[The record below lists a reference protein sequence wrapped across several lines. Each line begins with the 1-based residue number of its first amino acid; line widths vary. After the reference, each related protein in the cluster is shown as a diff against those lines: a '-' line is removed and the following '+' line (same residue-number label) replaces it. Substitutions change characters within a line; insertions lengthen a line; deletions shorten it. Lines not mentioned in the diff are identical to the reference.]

1 MNPVVTPFFISR
13 LYGIMSNRA
22 QVTVQNVQTI
32 HDLKTVFHLPINDA
46 AKKLGLCVTVLKQK
60 CREFGVLRWPFRKVK
75 KINTL
80 IKQLEEEKEKVLS
93 GEEEG
98 TFSQQSVKEEGENSN
113 AEGGSTNVSNEEE
126 EEEKDDIEKEEE
138 GEEEKMKK
146 MKGNKVGG
154 GEERRGS
161 APSMAQKVILE
172 DIENRLHEILKMRD
186 ELYVDPNSNVHLLPN
201 SIGGVV
207 NSGVSGASA
216 EKRGESNN
224 GRSPSCQQAKAAKT
238 AAAATAV
245 QEQQHQLQDNNADDN
260 DDNVAKKK
268 RTTIASR
275 PPPPKLESDERMDV
289 VQNEEVS
296 LSAVPEEEKNKIK
309 SSFRRLWQR
318 KENVI
323 EKAMATPTRPTLK
336 RQDSNSSSGKDSGSL
351 FDALLNA
358 ATVLDTTRKN
368 AGKGKKAGNENN
380 DNNDDDYNLGKS
392 NEEVGQDELPIGSPR
407 KVRRS
412 HDLQRSVRPPS
423 LDIPRE
429 KVLERPNSVPLNINH
444 ISEADVA
451 AGFYQQMQLQQ
462 AQNAV
467 AAAAAMQAAMATS
480 MNPSQSIPLMYQVP
494 YSLQH
499 MNLNSKMMQLQWDEM
514 SKNMNTPAVNNVAG
528 MSLLERRAAEAAASM
543 GRNIVAPSSLDLK
556 IPTVAGEG
564 SAHSGAYF
572 PYYGEIYSPTQQQYQ
587 QQIMMPVQHQSAA
600 SEDNSY
606 LETDAENTAAE
617 KASRSCV
624 GTPKSIGAFPGSN
637 RTSFEGQQGYPSPTS
652 QTTGIHR
659 PVALK
664 RGHLELQSN
673 QLV

>member
-1 MNPVVTPFFISR
+1 M
-13 LYGIMSNRA
+13 
-22 QVTVQNVQTI
+22 
-32 HDLKTVFHLPINDA
+32 
-46 AKKLGLCVTVLKQK
+46 TVLKQK

-146 MKGNKVGG
+146 MKENKVGG

-556 IPTVAGEG
+556 IPTVAGD

>member
-1 MNPVVTPFFISR
+1 M
-13 LYGIMSNRA
+13 
-22 QVTVQNVQTI
+22 
-32 HDLKTVFHLPINDA
+32 
-46 AKKLGLCVTVLKQK
+46 TVLKQK

-126 EEEKDDIEKEEE
+126 EEEKDDIEKEEG

-146 MKGNKVGG
+146 MKENKVGG

-564 SAHSGAYF
+564 AHSGAYF

-587 QQIMMPVQHQSAA
+587 QQIMMPVQHESAA

>member
-1 MNPVVTPFFISR
+1 
-13 LYGIMSNRA
+13 
-22 QVTVQNVQTI
+22 
-32 HDLKTVFHLPINDA
+32 
-46 AKKLGLCVTVLKQK
+46 VTVLKQK

-126 EEEKDDIEKEEE
+126 EEEKDDIEKEEK

-146 MKGNKVGG
+146 MKENKVGG

-564 SAHSGAYF
+564 AHSGAYF

>member
-1 MNPVVTPFFISR
+1 M
-13 LYGIMSNRA
+13 
-22 QVTVQNVQTI
+22 
-32 HDLKTVFHLPINDA
+32 
-46 AKKLGLCVTVLKQK
+46 TVLKQK

-126 EEEKDDIEKEEE
+126 EEEKDDIEKEEG

-146 MKGNKVGG
+146 MKENKVGG

-268 RTTIASR
+268 RTTIASL

-358 ATVLDTTRKN
+358 ATALDTTRKN

-462 AQNAV
+462 AQNAA

-556 IPTVAGEG
+556 IPMVAGEG

>member
-1 MNPVVTPFFISR
+1 M
-13 LYGIMSNRA
+13 
-22 QVTVQNVQTI
+22 
-32 HDLKTVFHLPINDA
+32 
-46 AKKLGLCVTVLKQK
+46 TVLKQK

-146 MKGNKVGG
+146 MKENKVGG

-587 QQIMMPVQHQSAA
+587 QQIMMRVQHQSAA

>member
-1 MNPVVTPFFISR
+1 M
-13 LYGIMSNRA
+13 
-22 QVTVQNVQTI
+22 
-32 HDLKTVFHLPINDA
+32 
-46 AKKLGLCVTVLKQK
+46 TVLKQK

-113 AEGGSTNVSNEEE
+113 AERGSTNVSNEEE

-444 ISEADVA
+444 ISEADIA
-451 AGFYQQMQLQQ
+451 AGFYQRMQLQQ

-564 SAHSGAYF
+564 AHSGAYF

>member
-1 MNPVVTPFFISR
+1 M
-13 LYGIMSNRA
+13 
-22 QVTVQNVQTI
+22 
-32 HDLKTVFHLPINDA
+32 
-46 AKKLGLCVTVLKQK
+46 TVLKQK

-146 MKGNKVGG
+146 MKENKVGG

>member
-1 MNPVVTPFFISR
+1 
-13 LYGIMSNRA
+13 MSNRA

-146 MKGNKVGG
+146 MKENKVGG

-564 SAHSGAYF
+564 AHSGAYF

>member
-1 MNPVVTPFFISR
+1 M
-13 LYGIMSNRA
+13 
-22 QVTVQNVQTI
+22 
-32 HDLKTVFHLPINDA
+32 
-46 AKKLGLCVTVLKQK
+46 TVLKQK

-126 EEEKDDIEKEEE
+126 EEEKDDIEKEEG

-146 MKGNKVGG
+146 MKENKVGG

-564 SAHSGAYF
+564 AHSGAYF

>member
-1 MNPVVTPFFISR
+1 M
-13 LYGIMSNRA
+13 
-22 QVTVQNVQTI
+22 
-32 HDLKTVFHLPINDA
+32 
-46 AKKLGLCVTVLKQK
+46 
-60 CREFGVLRWPFRKVK
+60 K

-126 EEEKDDIEKEEE
+126 EEEKDDIEKEEK

-146 MKGNKVGG
+146 MKENKVGG

-564 SAHSGAYF
+564 AHSGAYF

>member
-1 MNPVVTPFFISR
+1 M
-13 LYGIMSNRA
+13 
-22 QVTVQNVQTI
+22 
-32 HDLKTVFHLPINDA
+32 
-46 AKKLGLCVTVLKQK
+46 TVLKQK

-146 MKGNKVGG
+146 MKENKVGG

-245 QEQQHQLQDNNADDN
+245 QEQQHQLQDNNADDD

-564 SAHSGAYF
+564 AHSGAYF

>member
-1 MNPVVTPFFISR
+1 M
-13 LYGIMSNRA
+13 
-22 QVTVQNVQTI
+22 
-32 HDLKTVFHLPINDA
+32 
-46 AKKLGLCVTVLKQK
+46 TVLKQK

-564 SAHSGAYF
+564 AHSGAYF

-587 QQIMMPVQHQSAA
+587 QQITMPVQHQSAA

>member
-1 MNPVVTPFFISR
+1 M
-13 LYGIMSNRA
+13 
-22 QVTVQNVQTI
+22 
-32 HDLKTVFHLPINDA
+32 
-46 AKKLGLCVTVLKQK
+46 TVLKQK

-380 DNNDDDYNLGKS
+380 DNNDDDYNLGIS
-392 NEEVGQDELPIGSPR
+392 NEKVGQDELPIGSPR

-564 SAHSGAYF
+564 AHSGAYF

>member
-1 MNPVVTPFFISR
+1 M
-13 LYGIMSNRA
+13 
-22 QVTVQNVQTI
+22 
-32 HDLKTVFHLPINDA
+32 
-46 AKKLGLCVTVLKQK
+46 TVLKQK

-587 QQIMMPVQHQSAA
+587 QQITMPVQHQSAA

>member
-1 MNPVVTPFFISR
+1 M
-13 LYGIMSNRA
+13 
-22 QVTVQNVQTI
+22 
-32 HDLKTVFHLPINDA
+32 
-46 AKKLGLCVTVLKQK
+46 TVLKQK

-146 MKGNKVGG
+146 MKENKVGG

-268 RTTIASR
+268 RTTIASL

-564 SAHSGAYF
+564 AHSGAYF

>member
-1 MNPVVTPFFISR
+1 M
-13 LYGIMSNRA
+13 
-22 QVTVQNVQTI
+22 
-32 HDLKTVFHLPINDA
+32 
-46 AKKLGLCVTVLKQK
+46 TVLKQK

-275 PPPPKLESDERMDV
+275 PPPPKLESHERMDV

-564 SAHSGAYF
+564 AHSGAYF

>member
-1 MNPVVTPFFISR
+1 M
-13 LYGIMSNRA
+13 
-22 QVTVQNVQTI
+22 
-32 HDLKTVFHLPINDA
+32 
-46 AKKLGLCVTVLKQK
+46 TVLKQK

-126 EEEKDDIEKEEE
+126 EEEKDDIEKEEG

-207 NSGVSGASA
+207 NTGVSGASA

-444 ISEADVA
+444 ISEADVV

-564 SAHSGAYF
+564 AHSGAYF

>member
-1 MNPVVTPFFISR
+1 
-13 LYGIMSNRA
+13 MSNRA

-146 MKGNKVGG
+146 MKENKVGG

>member
-1 MNPVVTPFFISR
+1 M
-13 LYGIMSNRA
+13 
-22 QVTVQNVQTI
+22 
-32 HDLKTVFHLPINDA
+32 
-46 AKKLGLCVTVLKQK
+46 TVLKQK

-126 EEEKDDIEKEEE
+126 EEEKDDIEKEEK

-564 SAHSGAYF
+564 AHSGAYF

>member
-1 MNPVVTPFFISR
+1 M
-13 LYGIMSNRA
+13 
-22 QVTVQNVQTI
+22 
-32 HDLKTVFHLPINDA
+32 
-46 AKKLGLCVTVLKQK
+46 TVLKQK

-126 EEEKDDIEKEEE
+126 EEEKDDIEKEEG

-146 MKGNKVGG
+146 MKENKVGG

-358 ATVLDTTRKN
+358 ATALDTTRKN

-444 ISEADVA
+444 ISEADIA

-556 IPTVAGEG
+556 IPMVAGEG

>member
-1 MNPVVTPFFISR
+1 M
-13 LYGIMSNRA
+13 
-22 QVTVQNVQTI
+22 
-32 HDLKTVFHLPINDA
+32 
-46 AKKLGLCVTVLKQK
+46 TVLKQK

-289 VQNEEVS
+289 VQNEDVS

-564 SAHSGAYF
+564 AHSGAYF

>member
-1 MNPVVTPFFISR
+1 M
-13 LYGIMSNRA
+13 
-22 QVTVQNVQTI
+22 
-32 HDLKTVFHLPINDA
+32 
-46 AKKLGLCVTVLKQK
+46 TVLKQK

-126 EEEKDDIEKEEE
+126 EEEKDDIEKEEK

-146 MKGNKVGG
+146 MKENKVGG

>member
-1 MNPVVTPFFISR
+1 M
-13 LYGIMSNRA
+13 
-22 QVTVQNVQTI
+22 
-32 HDLKTVFHLPINDA
+32 
-46 AKKLGLCVTVLKQK
+46 TVLKQK

-126 EEEKDDIEKEEE
+126 EEEKDDIEKEEG

-146 MKGNKVGG
+146 MKENKVGG

>member
-1 MNPVVTPFFISR
+1 M
-13 LYGIMSNRA
+13 
-22 QVTVQNVQTI
+22 
-32 HDLKTVFHLPINDA
+32 
-46 AKKLGLCVTVLKQK
+46 TVLKQK

-564 SAHSGAYF
+564 AHSGAYF

-664 RGHLELQSN
+664 RGDLELQSN

>member
-1 MNPVVTPFFISR
+1 
-13 LYGIMSNRA
+13 
-22 QVTVQNVQTI
+22 
-32 HDLKTVFHLPINDA
+32 
-46 AKKLGLCVTVLKQK
+46 
-60 CREFGVLRWPFRKVK
+60 
-75 KINTL
+75 
-80 IKQLEEEKEKVLS
+80 
-93 GEEEG
+93 
-98 TFSQQSVKEEGENSN
+98 
-113 AEGGSTNVSNEEE
+113 
-126 EEEKDDIEKEEE
+126 
-138 GEEEKMKK
+138 
-146 MKGNKVGG
+146 
-154 GEERRGS
+154 
-161 APSMAQKVILE
+161 MAQKVILE

-245 QEQQHQLQDNNADDN
+245 QEQQYQLQDNNADDN

-358 ATVLDTTRKN
+358 ATALDTTRKN

-444 ISEADVA
+444 ISEADIA
-451 AGFYQQMQLQQ
+451 AGFYQRMQLQQ

>member
-1 MNPVVTPFFISR
+1 M
-13 LYGIMSNRA
+13 
-22 QVTVQNVQTI
+22 
-32 HDLKTVFHLPINDA
+32 
-46 AKKLGLCVTVLKQK
+46 TVLKQK

-126 EEEKDDIEKEEE
+126 EEEKDDIEKEEK

-146 MKGNKVGG
+146 MKENKVGG

-407 KVRRS
+407 KVRRN

-564 SAHSGAYF
+564 AHSGAYF

>member
-1 MNPVVTPFFISR
+1 M
-13 LYGIMSNRA
+13 
-22 QVTVQNVQTI
+22 
-32 HDLKTVFHLPINDA
+32 
-46 AKKLGLCVTVLKQK
+46 TVLKQK

-429 KVLERPNSVPLNINH
+429 KVLERPNSVPLNINQ

-564 SAHSGAYF
+564 AHSGAYF

>member
-1 MNPVVTPFFISR
+1 M
-13 LYGIMSNRA
+13 
-22 QVTVQNVQTI
+22 
-32 HDLKTVFHLPINDA
+32 
-46 AKKLGLCVTVLKQK
+46 TVLKQK

-126 EEEKDDIEKEEE
+126 EEEKDDIEKEEG

-146 MKGNKVGG
+146 MKENKVGG

-268 RTTIASR
+268 RTTIASL

-358 ATVLDTTRKN
+358 ATALDTTRKN

-444 ISEADVA
+444 ISEADIA

-462 AQNAV
+462 AQNAA
-467 AAAAAMQAAMATS
+467 AAAAAMQTAMATS

-499 MNLNSKMMQLQWDEM
+499 MNFNSKMMQLQWDEM

-556 IPTVAGEG
+556 IPMVAGEG
-564 SAHSGAYF
+564 FAHSGAYF

>member
-1 MNPVVTPFFISR
+1 M
-13 LYGIMSNRA
+13 
-22 QVTVQNVQTI
+22 
-32 HDLKTVFHLPINDA
+32 
-46 AKKLGLCVTVLKQK
+46 TVLKQK

-556 IPTVAGEG
+556 IPMVAGEG

>member
-1 MNPVVTPFFISR
+1 M
-13 LYGIMSNRA
+13 
-22 QVTVQNVQTI
+22 
-32 HDLKTVFHLPINDA
+32 
-46 AKKLGLCVTVLKQK
+46 TVLKQK

-126 EEEKDDIEKEEE
+126 EEEKDDIEKEEK

-146 MKGNKVGG
+146 MKENKVGG

-429 KVLERPNSVPLNINH
+429 KVLKRPNSVPLNINH

>member
-1 MNPVVTPFFISR
+1 M
-13 LYGIMSNRA
+13 
-22 QVTVQNVQTI
+22 
-32 HDLKTVFHLPINDA
+32 
-46 AKKLGLCVTVLKQK
+46 TVLKQK

-146 MKGNKVGG
+146 MKENKVGG

-587 QQIMMPVQHQSAA
+587 QQITMPVQHQSAA

>member
-1 MNPVVTPFFISR
+1 M
-13 LYGIMSNRA
+13 
-22 QVTVQNVQTI
+22 
-32 HDLKTVFHLPINDA
+32 
-46 AKKLGLCVTVLKQK
+46 TVLKQK

-407 KVRRS
+407 KVRRN

-564 SAHSGAYF
+564 AHSGAYF

>member
-1 MNPVVTPFFISR
+1 M
-13 LYGIMSNRA
+13 
-22 QVTVQNVQTI
+22 
-32 HDLKTVFHLPINDA
+32 
-46 AKKLGLCVTVLKQK
+46 TVLKQK

-564 SAHSGAYF
+564 AHSGAYF

-606 LETDAENTAAE
+606 LEADAENTAAE
-617 KASRSCV
+617 KASR
-624 GTPKSIGAFPGSN
+624 
-637 RTSFEGQQGYPSPTS
+637 
-652 QTTGIHR
+652 GIPH
-659 PVALK
+659 
-664 RGHLELQSN
+664 
-673 QLV
+673 

>member
-1 MNPVVTPFFISR
+1 M
-13 LYGIMSNRA
+13 
-22 QVTVQNVQTI
+22 
-32 HDLKTVFHLPINDA
+32 
-46 AKKLGLCVTVLKQK
+46 
-60 CREFGVLRWPFRKVK
+60 K

-126 EEEKDDIEKEEE
+126 EEEKDDIEKEEG

-146 MKGNKVGG
+146 MKENKVGG

-358 ATVLDTTRKN
+358 ATALDTTRKN

-444 ISEADVA
+444 ISEADIA

-462 AQNAV
+462 AQNAA

>member
-1 MNPVVTPFFISR
+1 M
-13 LYGIMSNRA
+13 
-22 QVTVQNVQTI
+22 
-32 HDLKTVFHLPINDA
+32 
-46 AKKLGLCVTVLKQK
+46 TVLKQK

>member
-1 MNPVVTPFFISR
+1 
-13 LYGIMSNRA
+13 
-22 QVTVQNVQTI
+22 
-32 HDLKTVFHLPINDA
+32 
-46 AKKLGLCVTVLKQK
+46 VTVLKQK

-289 VQNEEVS
+289 VQNEDVS

-564 SAHSGAYF
+564 AHSGAYF

>member
-1 MNPVVTPFFISR
+1 M
-13 LYGIMSNRA
+13 
-22 QVTVQNVQTI
+22 
-32 HDLKTVFHLPINDA
+32 
-46 AKKLGLCVTVLKQK
+46 TVLKQK

-146 MKGNKVGG
+146 MKENKVGG

-289 VQNEEVS
+289 VQNEDVS

-587 QQIMMPVQHQSAA
+587 QQITMPVQHQSAA

>member
-1 MNPVVTPFFISR
+1 M
-13 LYGIMSNRA
+13 
-22 QVTVQNVQTI
+22 
-32 HDLKTVFHLPINDA
+32 
-46 AKKLGLCVTVLKQK
+46 TVLKQK

-126 EEEKDDIEKEEE
+126 EEEKDDIEKEEK

-146 MKGNKVGG
+146 MKENKVGG

-564 SAHSGAYF
+564 AHSGAYF

>member
-1 MNPVVTPFFISR
+1 M
-13 LYGIMSNRA
+13 
-22 QVTVQNVQTI
+22 
-32 HDLKTVFHLPINDA
+32 
-46 AKKLGLCVTVLKQK
+46 TVLKQK

-126 EEEKDDIEKEEE
+126 EEEKDDIEKEEG

-564 SAHSGAYF
+564 AHSGAYF